1 MRAKFQKCCSII
13 ALLIALALAVSAVLP
28 VTEAQPT
35 TPIATPHNFYEVISA
50 LNITLYKEE
59 VKLLSSE
66 SRFTGYPGFYKAA
79 NYIAKV
85 FEESGVA
92 PYKGSYFEWFNVTVP
107 LTKPSWIATEDGLNV
122 TAYPL
127 YPNLVNPS
135 PYSSEDWDTLIYVG
149 KGEPEDFDG
158 KDVAGKFVLMDFSS
172 SWNFYNALLFG
183 AKGVVFVP
191 EDPSSVDRPEAD
203 QKTVLLPVNFPRL
216 YVPLE
221 KGGME
226 LLQRAKSAGPR
237 GVEVK
242 IRSDMEWVSVR
253 VPNIVGYV
261 KGTDPAKS
269 SKAVVV
275 AAYYDSYS
283 IVPALAYG
291 ATDALGVAGLLQLV
305 RFLAKNPPKYSVILV
320 ALAGHYQGLWGARE
334 FVERHFDDLGT
345 EIIAFAAMDLASDS
359 DQVGIF
365 AVGSTYSYRYLD
377 ILVRRYTWLVSRAFG
392 PWLAEMRMVLGSK
405 YGENFVDG
413 ILGSYPPYIRSVPMY
428 EPYLYGY
435 FPPSAVFG
443 AHAWALRSQLALFD
457 SDPFTLAMYGG
468 GFTFRTTNTYRRYQ
482 WTPFDTADRVIYEN
496 VYPQLYFVY
505 CTLWAMLN
513 EDINLP
519 TSKTRFTD
527 DWGYVTLR
535 IKVTTYN
542 MFTSYWDVIN
552 FTEKPELKGRLV
564 AYITSGGL
572 RIVQKVGDDGTIT
585 VHGLKPYLGGAVDV
599 FAIDEKGRITWTTDV
614 GVWQAPG
621 WKVFPLS
628 SHPYTKLIAIFEC
641 ASIFVP
647 FAFQPTDFRTLWLT
661 AVNDARAHSPMIRQN
676 SLQSDMFAMAFIQP
690 GVPAELM
697 FTVGTGLPGI
707 VLNNASSVNPSGSG
721 YVLRKGD
728 QLILTPFD
736 AVKNLYVIVN
746 ARYESL
752 RSRNVIIPVLEYYAN
767 LTRGFAR
774 QMEQTL
780 SERKY
785 SKALGACFFA
795 WASLINWYGALM
807 NSINQVITSIA
818 VFFAISL
825 VFALLF
831 ERLSLKAGGLN
842 RLIAIIAL
850 LALANL
856 ALYALHPA
864 YHVATSWVIVLL
876 AVSAL
881 ALDAAMLGIAFMNAY
896 STAKAAREAALGK
909 HTVEISRSGLF
920 IESMTLAVENMR
932 KRKLRTALILS
943 AVTAIAFA
951 TISLAS
957 VTTAPVLL
965 SQPINVTRLPSF
977 EGYLVRAYPW
987 APINPLSYR
996 MFALYLGNASRVA
1009 PRAFLYPPA
1018 LMVAMPGISTGLPY
1032 VAFSPQLKTQ
1042 VYAMLALTPEEPM
1055 LSGADKFLVKGRW
1068 FTNDDTYAVILT
1080 ESVATSLSQELGK
1093 PIDVNSTIKVWN
1105 IELQVVG
1112 VVRDAF
1118 VNITNPDAEAIT
1130 PLDPQSPVTTP
1141 QHISARNTVII
1152 PFKLYSKIAFPPTL
1166 ANVAVK
1172 PKEEV
1177 SEQLR
1182 SVLPYVINYPIY
1194 SYIKGSIGAWL
1205 ARQWFSALG
1214 FEFVL
1219 VPAIIAAATVLDM
1232 MLANVYERRRE
1243 IHVFVS
1249 VGMAPSHVTAAF
1261 LMEALTYVVPAVFF
1275 GYVAGIVATN
1285 AMLIAGAFPEG
1296 LYPNFTSLAI
1306 IFIVAVDVALVVMA
1320 AYYPSMLAGR
1330 LAVPSRVRRWLE
1342 AEKGPTGDQWKLS
1355 YPLVLTSA
1363 REVHGFFQFLK
1374 SYMEASALREAAFY
1388 AEKTEIREQEVGG
1401 DHIIQLVAQCRF
1413 APYDLG
1419 IRSDVV
1425 LTATK
1430 KKDSPVYNFELLIK
1444 RLEGYRQSWRTSSV
1458 VVAGGLRRQLI
1469 VWRGLSPEEREKYMK
1484 MAG

>member
-1 MRAKFQKCCSII
+1 MRAVLKRPSAAI
-13 ALLIALALAVSAVLP
+13 ALVITVAALLSGI
-28 VTEAQPT
+28 EAQPLAP
-35 TPIATPHNFYEVISA
+35 PIATPRGFEKIIHFFNS
-50 LNITLYKEE
+50 TLYREE

-66 SRFTGYPGFYKAA
+66 SRFTGYPGFFKAA

-85 FEESGVA
+85 FEEAGVA

-107 LTKPSWIATEDGLNV
+107 LTGPSWVATEDGLNA

-135 PYSSEDWDTLIYVG
+135 PYSSEDWDTLVYVG

-158 KDVAGKFVLMDFSS
+158 KDVAGKFVLMDFAS

-191 EDPSSVDRPEAD
+191 EDPGSVDRPEAD
-203 QKTVLLPVNFPRL
+203 QKTIMLPVNFPRL
-216 YVPLE
+216 YIPLE
-221 KGGME
+221 DGGAE
-226 LLQRAKSAGPR
+226 LLQRAKSAGPKGIR
-237 GVEVK
+237 VK
-242 IRSDMEWVSVR
+242 VRSSMQWANVR
-253 VPNIVGYV
+253 VPNVVGYV

-275 AAYYDSYS
+275 AAYYDSYC

-291 ATDALGVAGLLQLV
+291 ATDALGVAGLLQLA
-305 RFLAKNPPKYSVILV
+305 RFLAKNPPKYSVILL

-345 EIIAFAAMDLASDS
+345 EVIAFAAMDLASDS

-392 PWLAEMRMVLGSK
+392 PWLAEMRMVLGSR

-413 ILGSYPPYIRSVPMY
+413 ILGSHPPYIRSVPMY

-435 FPPSAVFG
+435 FSPSAVFG
-443 AHAWALRSQLALFD
+443 AHVWALRSQLALFD

-468 GFTFRTTNTYRRYQ
+468 GFTFRTTNAYRRYQ

-496 VYPQLYFVY
+496 VYPQLYFIY

-527 DWGYVTLR
+527 DWGYVTLH

-542 MFTSYWDVIN
+542 MFTSYWDVVN
-552 FTEKPELKGRLV
+552 FTEKPELRGRLV
-564 AYITSGGL
+564 AYVTSGGL

-585 VHGLKPYLGGAVDV
+585 IHGLKPYLGGTVDV
-599 FAIDEKGRITWTTDV
+599 FAIDERGRITWTTDV

-621 WKVFPLS
+621 WKGFPLS

-647 FAFQPTDFRTLWLT
+647 FTFQPTDFRTLWLT

-676 SLQSDMFAMAFIQP
+676 SLQSDMFAMAFVQP

-707 VLNNASSVNPSGSG
+707 VLNNASSANPSGSG

-728 QLILTPFD
+728 QLVLTPFD
-736 AVKNLYVIVN
+736 AVRNLYVIVN
-746 ARYESL
+746 TRYETL
-752 RSRNVIIPVLEYYAN
+752 RGRNVIIPVLEYYAN
-767 LTRGFAR
+767 LTRKYLGD
-774 QMEQTL
+774 MERSL
-780 SERKY
+780 SERKH
-785 SKALGACFFA
+785 SKALGACLFA
-795 WASLINWYGALM
+795 WASLLNWYGALM
-807 NSINQVITSIA
+807 NSVNQVITSIA

-831 ERLSLKAGGLN
+831 ERLTLKAEGLK
-842 RLIAIIAL
+842 RLVSLIAL

-881 ALDAAMLGIAFMNAY
+881 ALDAAMLGISFMNAY
-896 STAKAAREAALGK
+896 STAKAAGEAALGK
-909 HTVEISRSGLF
+909 HALEISRSGLL
-920 IESMTLAVENMR
+920 IESMTLAVENMK

-957 VTTAPVLL
+957 VTTTPVLL
-965 SQPINVTRLPSF
+965 AQPVNVTRLPNF
-977 EGYLVRAYPW
+977 EGFLVRAYPW
-987 APINPLSYR
+987 APINPLSYY
-996 MFALYLGNASRVA
+996 MIVFHLSDSSYVA
-1009 PRAFLYPPA
+1009 PRAYLYPPA

-1042 VYAMLALTPEEPM
+1042 VYAMLALTPEEPQ
-1055 LSGADKFLVKGRW
+1055 LSGIDKFLVRGRW
-1068 FTNDDTYAVILT
+1068 FASNDTYSVILT
-1080 ESVATSLSQELGK
+1080 QSVATSLSQELGER
-1093 PIDVNSTIKVWN
+1093 IDVGSVVKVWN
-1105 IELQVVG
+1105 IELRVVG
-1112 VVRDAF
+1112 IVSDAF
-1118 VNITNPDAEAIT
+1118 ANFTNPDAEAIT
-1130 PLDPQSPVTTP
+1130 PLDPTSPVTAP
-1141 QHISARNTVII
+1141 QHISARNLLVI
-1152 PFKLYSKIAFPPTL
+1152 PFRLYTKLAFPPVL
-1166 ANVAVK
+1166 ANVAVR
-1172 PKEEV
+1172 PREEGV
-1177 SEQLR
+1177 AQQLR
-1182 SVLPYVINYPIY
+1182 GVLPYVINYPIF
-1194 SYIKGSIGAWL
+1194 SYFKGSVGAWL
-1205 ARQWFSALG
+1205 ARQWFSAIG
-1214 FEFVL
+1214 FEFIL
-1219 VPAIIAAATVLDM
+1219 VPALIAAATVLDM

-1261 LMEALTYVVPAVFF
+1261 LVEALTYVIPAVFF
-1275 GYVAGIVATN
+1275 GYIAGIIATN
-1285 AMLIAGAFPEG
+1285 AMLIAGVFPEG

-1306 IFIVAVDVALVVMA
+1306 LFIVLLNIVLVVAA
-1320 AYYPSMLAGR
+1320 AYYPSALAGR

-1342 AEKGPTGDQWKLS
+1342 AEKGPTGDEWKLS

-1363 REVHGFFQFLK
+1363 REVRGFFNFLK
-1374 SYMEASALREAAFY
+1374 GYMEASALREAAFY

-1401 DHIIQLVAQCRF
+1401 DHVIQLVAHCRF

-1419 IRSDVV
+1419 IRSDVII
-1425 LTATK
+1425 TAVK
-1430 KKDSPVYNFELLIK
+1430 KKDSPVYSFELVIK

-1458 VVAGGLRRQLI
+1458 VVAGELRRQLI

-1484 MAG
+1484 VEG